1 MQQGCRGVL
10 MKCTDLLIQ
19 DHKIILRAL
28 DVLQAMAT
36 RTELGEPVEP
46 EDVAAL
52 VSFLR
57 TFADDYHQT
66 KEETS
71 FFPALEH
78 TEGIRYEALRHMVF
92 EHNQER
98 SLVEGIEEAVC
109 TKKGEEFIYFANL
122 LIQFLRTHIQKEE
135 NVMFEFAAR
144 GLSQEKDE
152 QIAEE
157 IEKFECNPACL
168 AELRRLE
175 WAYLRRQA
183 HLRRA

>member
-1 MQQGCRGVL
+1 

-36 RTELGEPVEP
+36 RTELGEQVAP
-46 EDVAAL
+46 EDVAAIL
-52 VSFLR
+52 SFLR

-71 FFPALEH
+71 LFPELEH
-78 TEGIRYEALRHMVF
+78 TEGLRYEALRHMVF

-98 SLVEGIEEAVC
+98 SLVEGIAEAVC
-109 TKKGEEFIYFANL
+109 TKKGEEFVYFANL

-135 NVMFEFAAR
+135 NVMFEFASGA
-144 GLSQEKDE
+144 LSHEKDE
-152 QIAEE
+152 QIAAEL
-157 IEKFECNPACL
+157 EKFECDPACL

-175 WAYLRRQA
+175 WTYLRRQA